1 VTAQLERVVKAAVEG
16 DEERVCSVKTV
27 VAELS
32 GALLVEEVRLA
43 HFQGV
48 GQKDHGR
55 SYVAVAALRDRCPD
69 SSEGV
74 FQALSMIK
82 SVVLPQE
89 TPCLRSGLRR
99 SGIGGSDW

>member
-1 VTAQLERVVKAAVEG
+1 MAQLERVVKAVVEG
-16 DEERVCSVKTV
+16 GEERVCSVKTV

-32 GALLVEEVRLA
+32 EALSVEEVRFV

-48 GQKDHGR
+48 GQKGHGR
-55 SYVAVAALRDRCPD
+55 SYVVVAVLRDRRPD

-74 FQALSMIK
+74 FQALSVIK

-89 TPCLRSGLRR
+89 TPCLRSRMRR
-99 SGIGGSDW
+99 SGIESSDW

>member
-1 VTAQLERVVKAAVEG
+1 MAQLERAVKAAVEVG
-16 DEERVCSVKTV
+16 EGRVCSVKTV

-32 GALLVEEVRLA
+32 GARSAEEVQLA
-43 HFQGV
+43 HFQGA

-55 SYVAVAALRDRCPD
+55 SCVAVAVLRGRCPD

-74 FQALSMIK
+74 FQALSVIK

-89 TPCLRSGLRR
+89 TPCLRSGLQK
-99 SGIGGSDW
+99 SGIGGDW